1 MTNDT
6 LVGFA
11 DPAGISA
18 DPLTDILRS
27 GARDL
32 LARAIEAEVADLL
45 TAHMHLTDAQGRQR
59 LVRHGHLPEREVMT
73 GIGPVVVKVPRVRD
87 RGTDVESIRFTSKLL
102 PPYLRKAK
110 SVEELLP

>member
-1 MTNDT
+1 MMKDT

-32 LARAIEAEVADLL
+32 LARAIEAEVAALL
-45 TAHMHLTDAQGRQR
+45 AAHTHLTDAQGRQR
-59 LVRHGHLPEREVMT
+59 LVRHGHLPEREV
-73 GIGPVVVKVPRVRD
+73 IGDRACCGESAPRARSGHGCRIDQVHIKAFA
-87 RGTDVESIRFTSKLL
+87 TVSAENQIR
-102 PPYLRKAK
+102 
-110 SVEELLP
+110 

>member
-1 MTNDT
+1 MMKDT

-45 TAHMHLTDAQGRQR
+45 AAHTL
-59 LVRHGHLPEREVMT
+59 
-73 GIGPVVVKVPRVRD
+73 
-87 RGTDVESIRFTSKLL
+87 
-102 PPYLRKAK
+102 
-110 SVEELLP
+110 